1 MLSVVPWCIMVIP
14 IPPTANGDLPK
25 GLRTVVAAT
34 STGKVIS
41 TTIGHGYYQ
50 QHYVKSP
57 PGRVSVRSYCHG
69 VCESSYNQLQVDDTI
84 FIPNNDT
91 CDIVSGHHPNTVTHE
106 RVSFPDC
113 DPLTATFDK
122 KPNIIVYILCHSGP
136 QISNELT
143 VFGVL
148 QQSVSWSVTDP
159 YTCFLN
165 DAVMVDDVG
174 MFFYGIDGRIYV
186 AFASS
191 AGLGVCSLKSDI
203 PSFIA
208 VPTSCPYIAKLSLFD
223 PVNILVE
230 CTSGKDSQWVDAVW
244 LFSIRDS
251 KFTQRL
257 PQQDYDVGQIVFSDN
272 RLISATWRDMTVT
285 LTKLSK
291 SNPPSATVVAK
302 GNVDSAHIVGTG
314 STSQLV
320 VVAKGGVQQY
330 DLHAVFGGSTEAK
343 TLEGSEDVLTHFDD
357 PSCPTAQVV
366 DQCVVIPTRRGT
378 TYGMALLPLNGDKP
392 EVIPG
397 VRPARFAV
405 YPGVN
410 ITNPTE
416 PTEAKVSLVGVYA
429 GISAG
434 VVVVILTVT
443 ILLPIV
449 LSLSLLAAIQ
459 RRRRRRNK

>member
-1 MLSVVPWCIMVIP
+1 
-14 IPPTANGDLPK
+14 
-25 GLRTVVAAT
+25 
-34 STGKVIS
+34 
-41 TTIGHGYYQ
+41 
-50 QHYVKSP
+50 
-57 PGRVSVRSYCHG
+57 
-69 VCESSYNQLQVDDTI
+69 
-84 FIPNNDT
+84 
-91 CDIVSGHHPNTVTHE
+91 
-106 RVSFPDC
+106 
-113 DPLTATFDK
+113 
-122 KPNIIVYILCHSGP
+122 
-136 QISNELT
+136 
-143 VFGVL
+143 
-148 QQSVSWSVTDP
+148 
-159 YTCFLN
+159 
-165 DAVMVDDVG
+165 
-174 MFFYGIDGRIYV
+174 
-186 AFASS
+186 
-191 AGLGVCSLKSDI
+191 
-203 PSFIA
+203 
-208 VPTSCPYIAKLSLFD
+208 
-223 PVNILVE
+223 
-230 CTSGKDSQWVDAVW
+230 
-244 LFSIRDS
+244 
-251 KFTQRL
+251 
-257 PQQDYDVGQIVFSDN
+257 
-272 RLISATWRDMTVT
+272 MTVT

-302 GNVDSAHIVGTG
+302 GKVDSAHIVDTG

-366 DQCVVIPTRRGT
+366 DQCVIIPTRKGT

-434 VVVVILTVT
+434 VVVVILTVA

-459 RRRRRRNK
+459 RIRRRNK

>member
-1 MLSVVPWCIMVIP
+1 MVIP

-25 GLRTVVAAT
+25 GLHTVVAVT
-34 STGKVIS
+34 NTGKVIS
-41 TTIGHGYYQ
+41 TTIGNGYYQ
-50 QHYVKSP
+50 QHDVKSP
-57 PGRVSVRSYCHG
+57 PGRVSIRPYCHA
-69 VCESSYNQLQVDDTI
+69 VCESSYNQLQVGDTI
-84 FIPNNDT
+84 FISDNGT
-91 CDIVSGHHPNTVTHE
+91 LDIISGHHPEATTHE
-106 RVSFPDC
+106 RVSLLGC

-122 KPNIIVYILCHSGP
+122 KPSIIVYILCYSGP
-136 QISNELT
+136 QISNMLT

-159 YTCFLN
+159 YTCFLD
-165 DAVMVDDVG
+165 DAVIVDGVG
-174 MFFYGIDGRIYV
+174 IFFHSEDGEVYV

-191 AGLGVCSLKSDI
+191 VGLGVCSLNSYT
-203 PSFIA
+203 PSFIK

-230 CTSGKDSQWVDAVW
+230 CTSGKDSQWVEAVW

-251 KFTQRL
+251 EFTQRL

-285 LTKLSK
+285 LTNLSK
-291 SNPPSATVVAK
+291 RNPPSATVVAK
-302 GNVDSAHIVGTG
+302 GKVDSAHIVDTG

-330 DLHAVFGGSTEAK
+330 DLHAVFGGSTKPK

-366 DQCVVIPTRRGT
+366 DQCVVIPTRRDT
-378 TYGMALLPLNGDKP
+378 TYGMALLPLNEDKP
-392 EVIPG
+392 EIIPG

-405 YPGVN
+405 YTGVN

-416 PTEAKVSLVGVYA
+416 PTGAKVSLVVVYV

-434 VVVVILTVT
+434 VVLILTVT

-449 LSLSLLAAIQ
+449 LSLSLLAVIQ
-459 RRRRRRNK
+459 RKRRRRNM

>member
-1 MLSVVPWCIMVIP
+1 MN
-14 IPPTANGDLPK
+14 ADLPK
-25 GLRTVVAAT
+25 GQSAIVTET
-34 STGKVIS
+34 STADAFIIA
-41 TTIGHGYYQ
+41 IGDGTPKQYHI
-50 QHYVKSP
+50 KSP
-57 PGRVSVRSYCHG
+57 PGEVSVRPFCHAA
-69 VCESSYNQLQVDDTI
+69 CESSYNQLQVNDTV
-84 FIPNNDT
+84 FIPDNGT
-91 CDIVSGHHPNTVTHE
+91 LDIISGHHPEATTHE
-106 RVSFPDC
+106 RVSLPGC

-122 KPNIIVYILCHSGP
+122 GPNIIVYILCHSRP

-159 YTCFLN
+159 YTCFLD
-165 DAVMVDDVG
+165 DAVMVDDVC
-174 MFFYGIDGRIYV
+174 MFFYGKDGEIYV

-230 CTSGKDSQWVDAVW
+230 CTSGKDSQWVEAVW

-251 KFTQRL
+251 EFTQRL

-285 LTKLSK
+285 LTNLSK
-291 SNPPSATVVAK
+291 RNPPSATVVAK
-302 GNVDSAHIVGTG
+302 GKVDSAHIVDTG

-330 DLHAVFGGSTEAK
+330 DLHAVFGGSTKPK

-366 DQCVVIPTRRGT
+366 DQCVVIPTRRDT
-378 TYGMALLPLNGDKP
+378 TYGMALLPLNEDKP
-392 EVIPG
+392 EIIPG

-405 YPGVN
+405 YTGVN
-410 ITNPTE
+410 IINPTE
-416 PTEAKVSLVGVYA
+416 PTVANEALGGIYAIIGSVGGGVTMAVMIFAVAVIAILIRIKNRYVLYVSCFTAVSV
-429 GISAG
+429 
-434 VVVVILTVT
+434 
-443 ILLPIV
+443 LPRI
-449 LSLSLLAAIQ
+449 
-459 RRRRRRNK
+459 